1 MVLTYEAPE
10 PSNGRPSEFAR
21 EQNDTLH
28 PGYTV
33 PDAYGWLTPRIG
45 HEVDPE
51 SLIDL
56 PVPERHSIAILSSYE
71 HAGRAR
77 LGAYVLPVFFDP
89 SYGRLS
95 LAEREFIGVV
105 VSAVNHCITCLI
117 VHTHLLGKY
126 IGDHGRAQR
135 IAVNYRQVNMSVRE
149 RAVAD
154 FSFKVT
160 VRPSHIEAADIQ
172 LLRDA
177 GLDDEEIY
185 YVVELVGLFNMT
197 NRTTASY
204 GMRPDDDFKKAIV
217 PGGD

>member
-1 MVLTYEAPE
+1 MVCTHEVPE
-10 PSNGRPSEFAR
+10 PPPGGSSGSAR
-21 EQNDTLH
+21 ERNDTLH
-28 PGYTV
+28 PGYKV
-33 PDAYGWLTPRIG
+33 PDAYGWLCPRIG

-51 SLIDL
+51 SLIGL

-71 HAGRAR
+71 PAGRAR
-77 LGAYVLPVFFDP
+77 LGAYVLPVFFDAN
-89 SYGRLS
+89 YGRLS

-105 VSAVNHCITCLI
+105 VSAVNNCITCLI
-117 VHTHLLGKY
+117 VHTHLLGEC
-126 IGDHGRAQR
+126 IGDHGRARR
-135 IAVNYRQVNMSVRE
+135 IAVNYRQVRMSARE

-160 VRPSHIEAADIQ
+160 ASPGHVEAADVQ

-204 GMRPDDDFKKAIV
+204 GMRPDDDFMNAIT
-217 PGGD
+217 PGGG